1 MRCARVFVVWLTVVA
16 SPLLPATAAFA
27 CGWSVIDHRVTKD
40 ESGIWNPNVYRSV
53 FVTLT
58 AAQIGG
64 AAWEGA
70 ETRFGK
76 TMWQGI
82 DSQLVTVAATQV
94 MKYSFARVRPADT
107 DNPCEWFQHGN
118 YSFPSG
124 EASSAAA
131 LVTPYILE
139 YGSEYP
145 WTYGLAILP
154 LWIGAARVKNQAH
167 WQSDVLVGWTV
178 GGLAGWYAHSRETP
192 LLVEILPHGAVV
204 GLKTRF

>member
-16 SPLLPATAAFA
+16 SPLLPATATFA

-40 ESGIWNPNVYRSV
+40 ESGLWNPDVYRSV
-53 FVTLT
+53 FATLT
-58 AAQIGG
+58 VAQIGG

-118 YSFPSG
+118 
-124 EASSAAA
+124 
-131 LVTPYILE
+131 
-139 YGSEYP
+139 
-145 WTYGLAILP
+145 
-154 LWIGAARVKNQAH
+154 
-167 WQSDVLVGWTV
+167 
-178 GGLAGWYAHSRETP
+178 
-192 LLVEILPHGAVV
+192 
-204 GLKTRF
+204 